1 MCNIKSRD
9 VIVKTRLIGK
19 NIKTIKTMNTYKKK
33 EWTEFST

>member
-9 VIVKTRLIGK
+9 VNVKTRLIGK